1 MAAHLEQIGPTL
13 QVRRLESGRNSRKFH
28 TAVWDTVGGPKPRVG
43 GFGVVAGYGMW
54 LRITQTLCQPVQP
67 RRPLLRSDPAG
78 AADPGDAD
86 PLLRQQRRGPA
97 GAAVQPRHAQ
107 DSDRAEC
114 GLKIFGIAVGLLILM
129 ATVALLSM
137 QMTRTVDGQLAIM
150 PSRLT

>member
-1 MAAHLEQIGPTL
+1 MFACDHSRRRAGTPAAAQI
-13 QVRRLESGRNSRKFH
+13 
-28 TAVWDTVGGPKPRVG
+28 DTC
-43 GFGVVAGYGMW
+43 AGYPCRHRPLEGDRTRE
-54 LRITQTLCQPVQP
+54 LDAVDRRPPGSAGRRTLCQPVQP
-67 RRPLLRSDPAG
+67 RRALLRSDPAG

-86 PLLRQQRRGPA
+86 PLLRQQRRWPA

-107 DSDRAEC
+107 DSNRAEC

-137 QMTRTVDGQLAIM
+137 QITRTVDGQLAIM